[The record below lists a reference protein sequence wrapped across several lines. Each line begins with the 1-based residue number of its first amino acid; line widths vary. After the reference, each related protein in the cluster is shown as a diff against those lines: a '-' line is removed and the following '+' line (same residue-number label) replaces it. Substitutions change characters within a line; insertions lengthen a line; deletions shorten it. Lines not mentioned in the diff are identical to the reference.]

1 MRDPNRT
8 EPLLGKPHLFWSV
21 QTPEA
26 DDRRSMT
33 ELILLLFSGTNAG
46 LRRFRKI
53 LISFHSFRFFFFFWS
68 LTHTIQ
74 IVNESI
80 GVLLDDIR

>member
-1 MRDPNRT
+1 
-8 EPLLGKPHLFWSV
+8 
-21 QTPEA
+21 
-26 DDRRSMT
+26 MT

-53 LISFHSFRFFFFFWS
+53 LISFHSFPFFFFFFLS

-80 GVLLDDIR
+80 GVLLDDIRWI